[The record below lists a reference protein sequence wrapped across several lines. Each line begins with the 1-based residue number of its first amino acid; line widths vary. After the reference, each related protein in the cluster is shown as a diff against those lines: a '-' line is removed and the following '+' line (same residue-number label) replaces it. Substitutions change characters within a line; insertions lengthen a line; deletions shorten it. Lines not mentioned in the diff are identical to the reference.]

1 MSPPNHIDV
10 LRLEAKRAFEQHDI
24 ELALTLNEELASH
37 NLPEGYFTCGVIYEN
52 YALEHEDPGYLDKA
66 WQHYFKLMTEFD
78 DSEGYVGCARII
90 LAREDGARAE
100 LAERYCRYAIE
111 RDGNPFAYLV
121 LGRVY
126 EAFFLPE
133 KARQA
138 MHAYWGATWRGAAF
152 GMRGF
157 ARMHWRYGS
166 KTVAVSVHVIATFFF
181 PLFRLFGGSRA
192 LRPG

>member
-1 MSPPNHIDV
+1 MTSVEDM
-10 LRLEAKRAFEQHDI
+10 RKEATAAVRRNDTEKAI
-24 ELALTLNEELASH
+24 ELCEQLVKH
-37 NLPEGYFTCGVIYEN
+37 NLPEAHLGCGWGYEIYAWKKNDTSYYE
-52 YALEHEDPGYLDKA
+52 KA
-66 WQHYFKLMTEFD
+66 WHHYFKLMTEFN

-90 LAREDGARAE
+90 LAREDKARAE

-126 EAFFLPE
+126 EAFHLPRM
-133 KARQA
+133 ARQA
-138 MHAYWGATWRGAAF
+138 MRAYWGAAWRGAAF

-157 ARMHWRYGS
+157 ARMHWRHGS
-166 KTVAVSVHVIATFFF
+166 KIIAVLVHVTATFLF